1 MLLQHHPGFSCPL
14 CRTFANLEEDVE
26 VDNDGDID
34 VEGDVDTSDD
44 NVEGGGSGEGDLNS
58 RAASEIAPL
67 RSTVPMDLDSAMPA
81 GALAAGAE
89 TEVERDFMPSYR
101 RVSAGTTLR
110 NNPSSIS
117 NVSSNLPPRRLSPPQ
132 FNGVQEDDED
142 YGAVMAETEAE
153 ADYNAHL
160 ALEEEEERANLN
172 GEDDHPLPPLPV
184 PNSGMYSTRGPGE
197 LVMPSGNRVQQQGY
211 SIMRPMSVPVHAL
224 QGSSMGMGLSP
235 PNDVAERPM
244 VVEDYSDNEGGE
256 GFEMVGEGSGSS
268 GEGVIGAGGKRKR

>member
-1 MLLQHHPGFSCPL
+1 
-14 CRTFANLEEDVE
+14 

-44 NVEGGGSGEGDLNS
+44 NVDGSGGTGGSGEGDPIS
-58 RAASEIAPL
+58 RGASEIAPL
-67 RSTVPMDLDSAMPA
+67 RSSVPMEIDSAMPT
-81 GALAAGAE
+81 GAIAAGAE

-110 NNPSSIS
+110 NNASSIS
-117 NVSSNLPPRRLSPPQ
+117 NASSNLPPRRLSPPQ

-142 YGAVMAETEAE
+142 YGAIMAETEAE

-184 PNSGMYSTRGPGE
+184 PNSGMYSTRGTGE
-197 LVMPSGNRVQQQGY
+197 LLASTGIRGQQQGY

-235 PNDVAERPM
+235 PSDVVGRPI